1 MKIFLFYHIYCS
13 LTRFSYY
20 LFLSKSEFVCRI
32 MPRHPENSEIISV
45 PFQKRMTRLLAEED
59 TESGPCT
66 TAEFSKRAGIGK
78 HVISNAVIY
87 GILPSVPSLIKIAD
101 YTEKPLLYVLGRSD
115 DETYTPA
122 ATRRTFGERLL
133 LLLDERKL
141 MIADVANAPGVTFAR
156 NSVHVWLKRGN
167 LPSLEYLLQLAAYF
181 SVSPDY
187 LLGRTDYRN

>member
-1 MKIFLFYHIYCS
+1 
-13 LTRFSYY
+13 
-20 LFLSKSEFVCRI
+20 
-32 MPRHPENSEIISV
+32 
-45 PFQKRMTRLLAEED
+45 MTRLLAEED

-141 MIADVANAPGVTFAR
+141 KIADVANAPGVTFAR

-187 LLGRTDYRN
+187 LLGRTNYRN